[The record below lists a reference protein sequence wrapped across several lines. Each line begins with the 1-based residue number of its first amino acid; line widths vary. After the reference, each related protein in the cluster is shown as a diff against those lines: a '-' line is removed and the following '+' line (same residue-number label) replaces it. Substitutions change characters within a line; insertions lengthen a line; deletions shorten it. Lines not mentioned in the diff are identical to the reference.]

1 VWGGGTSPKW
11 EATRH
16 NCNLVMK
23 IAPGDH
29 SLVFEIM
36 DKNNLVG
43 ACTCAFSSARAIV
56 ARGIHSY

>member
-1 VWGGGTSPKW
+1 
-11 EATRH
+11 
-16 NCNLVMK
+16 MK